1 MTNAGRRTRP
11 LRVAVLYAL
20 ALLREFRAVLVV
32 TATLVVV
39 AAALFLATP
48 QAELGGRRP
57 DLLLATYAAWMALFA
72 EVVFSPPSTWYLDVV
87 HALYPLVGLVV
98 LGEGVV
104 RFALLMTSRRRGERE
119 WNRVMAT
126 TYRDHVV
133 LCGLGHLGLRVLE
146 ELRRRGVEVVAI
158 ERDPAARFLG
168 TVRALGVPVLVAD
181 MRDDAVLEE
190 AGVRRAR
197 TIVVATSDDMA
208 NLEVALDAR
217 RLHPTIRVMV
227 RFYDQQLAAKVQGA
241 FGIDEAFSSAAL
253 AAPVIVDRAVAPPVA
268 RG

>member
-1 MTNAGRRTRP
+1 M
-11 LRVAVLYAL
+11 
-20 ALLREFRAVLVV
+20 REFRGALLV
-32 TATLVVV
+32 TAALVAVG
-39 AAALFLATP
+39 AALFLVTP
-48 QAELGGRRP
+48 IAGLGGRRP
-57 DLLLATYAAWMALFA
+57 GPLLAAYAAWMALFA
-72 EVVFSPPSTWYLDVV
+72 EVVFSPPDAWYLDVL
-87 HALYPLVGLVV
+87 HALYPLAGLVV

-119 WNRVMAT
+119 WNRVMAS

-158 ERDPAARFLG
+158 ERDPAARFLPAA
-168 TVRALGVPVLVAD
+168 RALSVPVLVAD

-190 AGVRRAR
+190 ASVRHAR

-217 RLHPTIRVMV
+217 RMNPAIKVMV
-227 RFYDQQLAAKVQGA
+227 RFYDQQLAAKIQGA
-241 FGIDEAFSSAAL
+241 FGIDDAFSSAAL
-253 AAPVIVDRAVAPPVA
+253 AAPAIVDRAVAPPA
-268 RG
+268 RRG

>member
-1 MTNAGRRTRP
+1 MATGRRSRP
-11 LRVAVLYAL
+11 LRVVLLYVAAL
-20 ALLREFRAVLVV
+20 AREFRGALLVTGALVAVG
-32 TATLVVV
+32 
-39 AAALFLATP
+39 AALFLNTSHA
-48 QAELGGRRP
+48 ALGGRRP
-57 DLLLATYAAWMALFA
+57 DAVLAVYAAWMALFA
-72 EVVFSPPSTWYLDVV
+72 EVVFSPPETWYLDLL
-87 HALYPLVGLVV
+87 HAVYPLVGLVV
-98 LGEGVV
+98 LGEGIV

-119 WNRVMAT
+119 WNRVMAS

-146 ELRRRGVEVVAI
+146 ELRRRGVEVVVV
-158 ERDPAARFLG
+158 ERDAAARFLPAA
-168 TVRALGVPVLVAD
+168 RALGVPVLVAD
-181 MRDDAVLEE
+181 MRDDAVLVE
-190 AGVRRAR
+190 ASVRHAR

-217 RLHPTIRVMV
+217 RLNPAIKVMV

-253 AAPVIVDRAVAPPVA
+253 AAPVIVDRAVAPPAA

>member
-1 MTNAGRRTRP
+1 MATGRRSRP
-11 LRVAVLYAL
+11 LRVACLYAA
-20 ALLREFRAVLVV
+20 ALVREFRGALLVTGALVAVGTV
-32 TATLVVV
+32 
-39 AAALFLATP
+39 LFLVTP
-48 QAELGGRRP
+48 LAALGGRRP
-57 DLLLATYAAWMALFA
+57 GPLLAAYAAWMALFA
-72 EVVFSPPSTWYLDVV
+72 EVAFSPPDAWYLDVL
-87 HALYPLVGLVV
+87 HAVYPLAGLVV

-119 WNRVMAT
+119 WNRVMAS

-146 ELRRRGVEVVAI
+146 ELRRRGVEVVAV
-158 ERDPAARFLG
+158 ERDAAARFLPAA
-168 TVRALGVPVLVAD
+168 RALGVPVLVAD

-190 AGVRRAR
+190 ASVRHAR

-217 RLHPTIRVMV
+217 RMNPAIKVMV

-253 AAPVIVDRAVAPPVA
+253 AAPVIVDRAVTPPA
-268 RG
+268 RRG